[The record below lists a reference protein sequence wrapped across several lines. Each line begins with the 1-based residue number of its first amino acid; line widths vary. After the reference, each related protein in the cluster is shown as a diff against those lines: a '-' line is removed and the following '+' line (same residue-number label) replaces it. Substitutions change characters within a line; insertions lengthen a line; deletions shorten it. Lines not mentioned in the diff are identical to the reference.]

1 MNRERTIKSK
11 SRVKHKTAK
20 IIKKNALLIAR
31 QLLMILLVIVVI
43 YPIFFMF
50 ITSVKTKMEYINNK
64 VALPK
69 KVVFSNYGTLWE
81 DKNLLIWFR
90 NSTVV
95 TVFAVSISTIIAAL
109 AAYSFARIRFIGK
122 DKIFNF
128 IISLMVIPPIVMIIP
143 LFVVMT
149 RVRLVNTYWSAIII
163 YTGLILPFAIYLLRN
178 FFVTIPGSIID
189 SARIDGCSDLGIF
202 IRIILPLSRSAIIT
216 LIIVNSL
223 WVWNELLIAMIF
235 LQKRELRTL
244 MAGLIRFQGRFQI
257 NQPVIMAGLLVS
269 ILPMMLI
276 YLFGQKYF
284 VSGLTTGAVKGE

>member
-1 MNRERTIKSK
+1 MNRNRAVKSTERKGHQI
-11 SRVKHKTAK
+11 AK
-20 IIKKNALLIAR
+20 IVKKNALLIAR
-31 QLLMILLVIVVI
+31 QLLMILLVIVVT

-50 ITSVKTKMEYINNK
+50 ITSLKTKMEYIKNK

-69 KVVFSNYGTLWE
+69 KVVISNYGALWE

-95 TVFAVSISTIIAAL
+95 TVLAVSLSTVVAAL

-149 RVRLVNTYWSAIII
+149 NIRLVNTYWSAIII
-163 YTGLILPFAIYLLRN
+163 YTGLILPFSIYLLRN

>member
-1 MNRERTIKSK
+1 MNKAIKGSN
-11 SRVKHKTAK
+11 RKTRRLAK
-20 IIKKNALLIAR
+20 ILKRGLVIFST
-31 QLLMILLVIVVI
+31 QLLMILLVIVVT

-50 ITSVKTKMEYINNK
+50 ITSLKTKMEYVNNK

-69 KVVFSNYGTLWE
+69 KAVLTNYQTLWK
-81 DKNLLIWFR
+81 DKNLLFWFR

-95 TVFAVSISTIIAAL
+95 TVMAVSFSTIVAAL
-109 AAYSFARIRFIGK
+109 AAYAFARIRFVGK
-122 DKIFNF
+122 EKVFNF

-149 RVRLVNTYWSAIII
+149 KVRLVNTYWSAILI

-178 FFVTIPGSIID
+178 FFVTIPESIID

-202 IRIILPLSRSAIIT
+202 LRIILPLSRSAIIT

-235 LQKRELRTL
+235 LQKSELRTL

-284 VSGLTTGAVKGE
+284 VSGLTAGAVKGE

>member
-1 MNRERTIKSK
+1 MPW
-11 SRVKHKTAK
+11 KTF
-20 IIKKNALLIAR
+20 KKNAIIVAR
-31 QLLMILLVIVVI
+31 QLLMILLVIVVT

-50 ITSVKTKMEYINNK
+50 VTSMKTKMEYINNK
-64 VALPK
+64 VGLPK
-69 KVVFSNYGTLWE
+69 KVVFSNYQTLWE

-95 TVFAVSISTIIAAL
+95 TVFAVSASTIVAAL

-149 RVRLVNTYWSAIII
+149 KVRLVNTYWSAIII

-202 IRIILPLSRSAIIT
+202 LRIILPLSRSAIIT

-235 LQKRELRTL
+235 LQKSELRTL